1 MHKNTHEKI
10 KQARNAIKHKIVETD
25 QYTTAK
31 NALDSMKN
39 FAGLQSIGMILLADT
54 GLGKSTVLDKFV
66 TNNLANIT
74 AEVIDSVDYDFTPLP
89 IIMFEMPTEPTV
101 KSVCKAILKQ
111 AKHPDLTGTSDALKD
126 RVEALFEYQL
136 VRYLII
142 DECQHLLR
150 EQAGRR
156 TTTTLNFIKGLM
168 NDYNIVVITAGIPTA
183 EKALTEYAELEERLG
198 YKKCYITEF
207 SIGTDE
213 GIENFGSFL
222 TGFDDLLSDIGINIC
237 QLYSIDMIDRVFL
250 ACAGSPRKFKY
261 LLFKVLE
268 LSESL
273 VLENKITK
281 QIFAKA
287 YTDKPYNTI
296 LGNFNPFSAT
306 VEKVSEKL
314 LEWDNIKLEMHK
326 EQLKINKKKKGK

>member
-1 MHKNTHEKI
+1 MHKNTPEKI
-10 KQARNAIKHKIVETD
+10 KQARRAIKHKIVETH

-31 NALDSMKN
+31 KSLDSMKH
-39 FAGLQSIGMILLADT
+39 FAGLQSIGLILLAET
-54 GLGKSTVLDKFV
+54 GLGKSTILDKFII
-66 TNNLANIT
+66 NNIASIT
-74 AEVIDSVDYDFTPLP
+74 AEVIASVDYDFTPVP
-89 IIMFEMPTEPTV
+89 IIMFEMPSEPTI

-111 AKHPDLTGTSDALKD
+111 ANHPDLTGTGDVLKD

-183 EKALTEYAELEERLG
+183 ETALTEYAELEERLG

-207 SIGTDE
+207 SIDSDA

-222 TGFDDLLSDIGINIC
+222 TGFDELFSVLEINIC
-237 QLYSIDMIDRVFL
+237 KLYSEDMFERIFL

-261 LLFKVLE
+261 ILYKVLSV
-268 LSESL
+268 SEDLAFESKI
-273 VLENKITK
+273 NK
-281 QIFAKA
+281 QMFAKA
-287 YTDKPYNTI
+287 YADMPYNTA
-296 LGNFNPFSAT
+296 LEKFNPFSAT

-314 LEWDNIKLEMHK
+314 LEWDNIKLKAH
-326 EQLKINKKKKGK
+326 LKTNKKKKGK